1 MSSRYQDALESP
13 GFLLWLATLRWQRL
27 MRSTLRPHG
36 LTHVQFVILA
46 SLWWLTE
53 HGARPSQRELADHA
67 GTDLTMTSQVLR
79 VLERQGHIVREP
91 SPQDARTRCLGL
103 TAQGRRVV
111 LGALPE
117 VEEAD
122 RRFLDPVS
130 DVTCFTQGLRG
141 LTTKYG
147 QRGLWRGTVEPAG
160 GVSSGP
166 TST

>member
-27 MRSTLRPHG
+27 MRAALRKHG

-53 HGARPSQRELADHA
+53 QGARPSQRQLAAHA
-67 GTDLTMTSQVLR
+67 GTDLTMTGQVLLA
-79 VLERQGHIVREP
+79 LERRGLVVRQLDP
-91 SPQDARTRCLGL
+91 GDARIRRPGL
-103 TAQGRRVV
+103 TEQGRLVA

-122 RRFLDPVS
+122 LLFLEPVS
-130 DVTCFTQGLRG
+130 DRDGLTAGLRE
-141 LTTKYG
+141 LTRRAPGRTPS
-147 QRGLWRGTVEPAG
+147 VSG
-160 GVSSGP
+160 GRDRVG
-166 TST
+166 